1 MFCLNKISTNAT
13 TRRTLLTSRE
23 SQAGAR
29 GRKLELEEVE
39 SCSEAED
46 WSEVQIYQW
55 AALGWLCDKIYES

>member
-1 MFCLNKISTNAT
+1 M
-13 TRRTLLTSRE
+13 LTSSRE

-29 GRKLELEEVE
+29 GRKLELEVE
-39 SCSEAED
+39 SCSEVED